1 MRSIVPIRVH
11 SSSRKCSHC
20 SINDIQNDLMY
31 MSREKTTL
39 PKYDDKLHVQ
49 IELQRMENLKNNS
62 WRCKENKKGAK
73 ELTCC
78 RPRGPKGFAPCSISS
93 QKAWSSE
100 SHSMTVSVRRII
112 SKVANLSLPTNIS
125 AAMLAILFNF
135 AYSSCNKQQMIFI
148 QRL

>member
-1 MRSIVPIRVH
+1 
-11 SSSRKCSHC
+11 
-20 SINDIQNDLMY
+20 

-49 IELQRMENLKNNS
+49 VELQRMKFLKNNT
-62 WRCKENKKGAK
+62 WEAKKVKKGGND
-73 ELTCC
+73 LTCC

-135 AYSSCNKQQMIFI
+135 TYSSCNKQQMTFI
-148 QRL
+148 QIQVLSMIHLPYAKKEKKKTKESSP